1 MNIFYRPQYKSD
13 ITLFIEQLKAR
24 KPFLEE
30 EQHRGMKLLWDKT
43 VDIEAW
49 KGYRQAQGNRLDPP
63 SHFWEICP

>member
-24 KPFLEE
+24 KPLLEE
-30 EQHRGMKLLWDKT
+30 GQYRGMKLLWDKT

-49 KGYRQAQGNRLDPP
+49 KGYHQAEAVMP
-63 SHFWEICP
+63 CK

>member
-24 KPFLEE
+24 KPLLEE
-30 EQHRGMKLLWDKT
+30 GQHRGMKLLWDKT

-49 KGYRQAQGNRLDPP
+49 KGYRQAQIPQNRRI
-63 SHFWEICP
+63 S